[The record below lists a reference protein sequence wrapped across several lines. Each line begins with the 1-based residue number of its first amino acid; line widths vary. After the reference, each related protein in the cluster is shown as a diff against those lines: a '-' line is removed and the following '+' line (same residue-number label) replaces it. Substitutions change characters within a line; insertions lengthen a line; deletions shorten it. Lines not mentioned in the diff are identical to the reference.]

1 LPGEIVRDWNRKSN
15 KTFDLFGFLSYY
27 TAMSGTRSH
36 MVNGKRLKNFLTSL
50 RLGVFLAYR
59 QVKRSSIGT
68 TALIIFVMTLTFLNL
83 VVVRGVLVGLIQSST
98 DLFREKYA
106 GEILISNLPKKSY
119 IENSPSIIEIVKNL
133 PWTENYSYRYAEP
146 GQVEGTYK
154 ARIDY
159 TEDANIANGVFTGV
173 DVTLEENTTN
183 LSSMLIE
190 GEYLTPGDT
199 DSILIGANLM
209 KKYLPIEAPGLLL
222 LENVEVGSTVR
233 IIVNGNTKEM
243 FVKGIIKGKG
253 AFDDRVVML
262 DSVLRTLIGRSDYN
276 VDEIAIQIKPGVT
289 PEFVK
294 EALLKSGVGETA
306 RVQTVDEALPKFLK
320 DIQATFGMLGNAIG
334 SIGLVVASITIF
346 IVVYINA
353 ITRRKFIGILKG
365 IGIDS
370 IAIEF
375 SYILQSI
382 FYAFM
387 GVLLGLLILYGF
399 LVPYIDANPINFPF
413 SDGILVAEV
422 GGTLFRAAL
431 ILIATIFAGYIP
443 ARLVVKQ
450 NTLDAILGR

>member
-1 LPGEIVRDWNRKSN
+1 
-15 KTFDLFGFLSYY
+15 
-27 TAMSGTRSH
+27 MS
-36 MVNGKRLKNFLTSL
+36 VNSSLVKGKRIKNFFTSL
-50 RLGVFLAYR
+50 NLGTFLAYR
-59 QVKRSSIGT
+59 QVKRSSVGT
-68 TALIIFVMTLTFLNL
+68 TALIVFVMMLTFLNL

-98 DLFREKYA
+98 DLFKEKYS
-106 GEILISNLPKKSY
+106 GEVIISNLPKKSY

-133 PWTENYSYRYAEP
+133 PWMDSYSPRYVEI
-146 GQVEGTYK
+146 GRVEGTYK
-154 ARIDY
+154 ERIDY
-159 TEDANIANGVFTGV
+159 TEDANIASGAFTGV
-173 DVTLEENTTN
+173 NVELEEATTQ

-190 GEYLTPGDT
+190 GEYLSPDDT
-199 DSILIGANLM
+199 DSILLGANLM
-209 KKYLPIEAPGLLL
+209 KKYLPIEAPGLQL
-222 LENVEVGSTVR
+222 LENVELGDIVR
-233 IIVNGNTKEM
+233 ISINGNTKEM

-262 DSVLRTLIGRSDYN
+262 DSTLRTLIGRNDYN
-276 VDEIAIQIKPGVT
+276 VDEIAIQIKPGT
-289 PEFVK
+289 DPEIVK
-294 EALLKSGVGETA
+294 QALLSSGAGETA
-306 RVQTVDEALPKFLK
+306 RVQTADEALPKFLK

-353 ITRRKFIGILKG
+353 ITRRKFIGIMKG

-370 IAIEF
+370 VAIEF

-382 FYAFM
+382 FYAIM
-387 GVLLGLLILYGF
+387 GVVLGMAILYGL

-422 GGTLFRAAL
+422 GGTFMRAGL
-431 ILIATIFAGYIP
+431 LLIATIFAGYIP